1 MNMSKFLLSAGLA
14 VCLMAGSFGN
24 AQAQR
29 LEQDKVLRNWSVT
42 VHGGMMVPYTDVRLY
57 DFFRTTDPVSEYQ
70 YGVGASITRMFGSV
84 FGVTGDYTFGKLQG
98 VARKQT
104 ELAEDRDI
112 WIQLG
117 RTDPMFFNTLIHHP
131 SLSVYV
137 NWSNMFLGLNRVM
150 RAKIKD
156 KPVNERRF
164 SAYSKLGLG
173 MVFFDSEL
181 FKVNVPNPKD
191 EIPVDNRKYLNGF
204 TNKSTELTIPVAFGL
219 KWKINKMF
227 DLGIEQQF
235 VFVNSDKL
243 DALVVNTTR
252 GRNDK
257 FAYTNLNFT
266 YKFGSKKAQKEHL
279 EWINPLEAYMDE
291 TNLRLDNLEW
301 AIADDDGDGI
311 INAMDQ
317 EADTEEGAIV
327 DSHGRMLDSD
337 GDGCPDHDDPEPYSS
352 PLLPIEDCANVWDP
366 NLTPEQEA
374 QVLEMITKEIEKF
387 SESSEGKGLGWA
399 LSIVFYDLD
408 KADIRTSEIP
418 ELYKVAAMMK
428 KYPDLQVNVK
438 GHTDVRATDDYNQKL
453 SERRTAA
460 AVDYI
465 VNRWGIARDRFIPGS
480 FGESDNLFPNASKE
494 SQHWLNRRV
503 EFTPANY

>member
-1 MNMSKFLLSAGLA
+1 MNISKFLLSAGFAVILLA
-14 VCLMAGSFGN
+14 GTIGN

-29 LEQDKVLRNWSVT
+29 LESDKVLRNWAVT
-42 VHGGMMVPYTDVRLY
+42 VHAGVTVPYTDVRLY

-104 ELAEDRDI
+104 ELVEDRDI
-112 WIQLG
+112 WLQLG
-117 RTDPMFFNTLIHHP
+117 RTEPMFFNTLIHHP
-131 SLSVYV
+131 SMSVYV

-173 MVFFDSEL
+173 FVFFDANL
-181 FKVNVPNPKD
+181 YQVNVPNPKD
-191 EIPVDNRKYLNGF
+191 EIPVPNSKYLNGF

-227 DLGIEQQF
+227 DLGLEQQF

-266 YKFGSKKAQKEHL
+266 YKFGSRKAQKEHL
-279 EWINPLEAYMDE
+279 EWVNPLEAYMDV

-301 AIADDDGDGI
+301 AIGDDDGDGI

-317 EADTEEGAIV
+317 EPDTPEGAFV

-337 GDGCPDHDDPEPYSS
+337 GDGCPDHEDPEPFSS
-352 PLLPIEDCANVWDP
+352 PCFLL
-366 NLTPEQEA
+366 
-374 QVLEMITKEIEKF
+374 K
-387 SESSEGKGLGWA
+387 
-399 LSIVFYDLD
+399 
-408 KADIRTSEIP
+408 
-418 ELYKVAAMMK
+418 
-428 KYPDLQVNVK
+428 
-438 GHTDVRATDDYNQKL
+438 
-453 SERRTAA
+453 TA
-460 AVDYI
+460 
-465 VNRWGIARDRFIPGS
+465 
-480 FGESDNLFPNASKE
+480 
-494 SQHWLNRRV
+494 
-503 EFTPANY
+503 